1 FPAMRR
7 IRAVAVFPTLFT
19 LGNLVFGFFAIVVAS
34 RIARPGDEEPVAPP
48 GYVVAD
54 AATTSEAADNAD
66 AKPRFERFSE
76 FLRGIDPTHN
86 LMLCG
91 GLIFLAMLMDMFDGQ
106 VARLARV
113 TSDFG
118 AQLDSLCDV
127 VSFGVAPAIL
137 LVKMCPQFA
146 ELHRE
151 AIWCIAALF
160 ASCAAM
166 RLARFNV
173 ETDEEDDHNW
183 FEGLPTPAAAAVI
196 ASFAMF
202 SYTLRNEVNAGKELF
217 EQFDW
222 WLQRLLPLVAL
233 AIGLLMV
240 SRIPYPHLVSQLL
253 RGQRSFPQLV
263 AIVFVAMTL
272 LALRPYAIPVLC
284 AAYALAPA
292 VWHAWNW
299 HGWRRIVHGKAS

>member
-1 FPAMRR
+1 MRR
-7 IRAVAVFPTLFT
+7 IRAVSVFPTLFT

-34 RIARPGDEEPVAPP
+34 RIARPGDEAFVAPP
-48 GYVVAD
+48 GYVAAESD
-54 AATTSEAADNAD
+54 ALASEELNGD
-66 AKPRFERFSE
+66 APRLASVRE
-76 FLRGIDPTHN
+76 FLRSVDPTHN

-113 TSDFG
+113 TTDFG

-160 ASCAAM
+160 ASCAAL

-173 ETDEEDDHNW
+173 EIDESDDHAW

-202 SYTLRNEVNAGKELF
+202 SYTLRNEINAGRELF

-222 WLQRLLPLVAL
+222 WLQRLLPLIAL
-233 AIGLLMV
+233 ATGLLMV
-240 SRIPYPHLVSQLL
+240 SRIPYPHLVTHLL

-263 AIVFVAMTL
+263 AIVFAVMTL
-272 LALRPYAIPVLC
+272 VAVRWYAIPVLC

-292 VWHAWNW
+292 LWHAWRW
-299 HGWRRIVHGKAS
+299 QGWRRTAAGKAG